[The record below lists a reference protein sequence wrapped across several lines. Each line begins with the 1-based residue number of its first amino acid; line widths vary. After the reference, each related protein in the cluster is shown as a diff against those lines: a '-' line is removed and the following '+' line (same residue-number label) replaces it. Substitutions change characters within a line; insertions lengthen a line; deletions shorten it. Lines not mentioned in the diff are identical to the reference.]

1 MSRSSDGA
9 GAMVGRRTLMAA
21 GLAAGLAPAGAARA
35 ETYPDRPVRIV
46 VAFSP
51 GGEPDILV
59 RAMAPAMQEALGQP
73 VVVENRPGATTIIA
87 AEHVSQSKPDG
98 YTFLLT
104 SSTTF
109 AVTPHLFD
117 KLPYRLEQFKPITLL
132 MRAQLALYCN
142 PKLPVRTVGEL
153 VEYAKKQAHP
163 ITFTTTNRGAV
174 AHLSGERMKQ
184 VTGIAMTDVP
194 FRASSAAAQALMRGD
209 VDMGFDGVA
218 AYIELV
224 KSGEIRALAVTGDK
238 RIAAL
243 PDTPTFT
250 EAGFPGIAQPY
261 WYGLF
266 APAGVSDADPGEGA
280 RGRTRRRQP
289 VRRGQPHAGAGR
301 HAGRQRPGR
310 IRATADERTGKLGR
324 VDPQHRPAAGIGAA
338 WAGDGTAPAPS
349 SWPARP
355 DVIPTPSG

>member
-1 MSRSSDGA
+1 MMRNNS
-9 GAMVGRRTLMAA
+9 VENNIGRRSLMAA
-21 GLAAGLAPAGAARA
+21 GLVAGLAPVGTARA
-35 ETYPDRPVRIV
+35 QAYPDRPIRIV

-87 AEHVSQSKPDG
+87 AEHVSQARPDG

-142 PKLPVRTVGEL
+142 PKLPVRTVTEL
-153 VEYAKKQAHP
+153 VEYARKQPHP

-218 AYIELV
+218 SYIELV

-243 PDTPTFT
+243 PNTPTFT
-250 EAGFPGIAQPY
+250 EAGFPDIAQPY

-266 APAGVSDADPGEGA
+266 APAGV
-280 RGRTRRRQP
+280 
-289 VRRGQPHAGAGR
+289 
-301 HAGRQRPGR
+301 
-310 IRATADERTGKLGR
+310 
-324 VDPQHRPAAGIGAA
+324 
-338 WAGDGTAPAPS
+338 
-349 SWPARP
+349 P
-355 DVIPTPSG
+355 DVVVQKVLAATRGALKGSALGNQMTAQGATLEGIEPDDFAKLLMTERESWGALIRSIGLKLE